1 MHDFVHLHTHSEYSL
16 LDGAARIVDL
26 VEGVKKLGM
35 KALALTDHGVMYGA
49 IEFYEKALEAGIK
62 PIIGCELYIAPRSR
76 FDKTFKKDDNSY
88 HLVLLAETNQGYTN
102 LMKLVSAGFLEGFY
116 YKPRIDKEILAA
128 HKDGLIALSACI
140 GGEIPQLI
148 LEGRIDEAKAA
159 AKELNEIFGDGNF
172 FLEIQDHGLKEEKIV
187 NEVLIEISKELSIPL
202 VATNDIHY
210 IKKEDHIAHDVL
222 LCIQTG
228 SCLDDENRLRFEG
241 EEFYMKDPHEMK
253 KLFPRLPGALENT
266 VKIAE
271 RCNVRLDLG
280 RILLPDYEVPDGYTL
295 ETYLEELAREGA
307 PGRYG
312 EPLTEEVSERLAHEL
327 GIIKEMGFAGY
338 FLVVWDFVKFAK
350 DNGIKV
356 GPGRGSAAGSIVSY
370 VLGITDIDPLKH
382 GLLFERF
389 LNPERV
395 SMPDIDID
403 FCIDRRGEV
412 IEYVASKYGK
422 ENVAQIITFGTMA
435 ARAAIRDAGRV
446 FGYPYGMV
454 DRIAKLIP
462 ETPGIS
468 IEKSM
473 ELSPELAD
481 EVKVNKDTRRII
493 DTAKALEGLARQD
506 SIHAAGV
513 VISKGPLTDH
523 TPIQKKGDAET
534 VTEYP
539 MGAIGKIGLLK
550 MDFLGLRTLTVIAN
564 ALKIVKRTRGLD
576 IDINKIPLDDEA
588 TYRMLQRGESI
599 GVFQLESS
607 GMRALLRDLKPTLFD
622 DIVGILALY
631 RPGPLGS
638 GMVKDFVDR
647 KHGRSKVTYPHP
659 IVADVLKETYGI
671 IVYQEQVMRIA
682 NVMGGFSLAEA
693 DIMRGAMSKKKPE
706 VLTRLRDKFI
716 GGAASKEIDSKTAG
730 EVFDLVLHFA
740 GYGFNKSHSTA
751 YAVIA
756 YQTAYLKANHPVEFM
771 AALLSSVMGTK
782 DKVPFYI
789 NECRGLG
796 IEVLPPDVNESFSNF
811 TVVGGSIRFGLSA
824 VRNVGQGLVAAIV
837 AARKEGGPFKSLRD
851 FCERVDFAVINKKC
865 LEGLIKGGAF
875 DFTDVSRRG
884 LMETME
890 FLAEAGHKKQNDQEM
905 GQFSL
910 FEMEGNEIDTDC
922 GPDGS
927 DIEEY
932 PKEDL
937 LAFEKEMLGLY
948 VSDHPLLGV
957 KELLAN
963 QVDATLIDL
972 NEIDD
977 GSVLWV
983 GGLIAKI
990 KRINTKKGEI
1000 MLFVTIEDLDG
1011 KVEVIVFPTGYQKFR
1026 NLVIED
1032 NVVRIK
1038 GRIDKKEAGALK
1050 LIALEIETL
1059 KSEFIEGGDAS
1070 SVFIK
1075 VAADKFTKGVFD
1087 KLKSILI
1094 AHSGGASPVFL
1105 LIQDGTKTTKM
1116 RLGKENGIHIGGRF
1130 FAEVKDLLGPQA
1142 VFVRHGDKTNG
1153 VGATKG

>member
-16 LDGAARIVDL
+16 LDGAARISDL
-26 VEGVKKLGM
+26 VKQAKELGM
-35 KALALTDHGVMYGA
+35 KSLALTDHGVMYGA
-49 IEFYEKALEAGIK
+49 IEFYEKAAAAGIK
-62 PIIGCELYIAPRSR
+62 PIIGCELYVAPRSR
-76 FDKTFKKDDNSY
+76 FDKTFKKDDNPY
-88 HLVLLAETNQGYTN
+88 HLVLLAENNTGYVN
-102 LMKLVSAGFLEGFY
+102 LMRLVSIGFLEGFY
-116 YKPRIDKEILAA
+116 YKPRIDREILRE
-128 HKDGLIALSACI
+128 HKEGLIALSACI
-140 GGEIPQLI
+140 GGEVPQLI
-148 LEGRIDEAKAA
+148 LEGRLDEAKAA
-159 AKELNEIFGDGNF
+159 AIELSELFGESNF
-172 FLEIQDHGLKEEKIV
+172 FLEIQDQGLKEEEVV
-187 NEVLIEISKELSIPL
+187 NEGLISISKETGIPL

-210 IKKEDHIAHDVL
+210 VKQEDHTAHDVL

-228 SCLDDENRLRFEG
+228 SCLDDEERLRFDSD
-241 EEFYMKDPHEMK
+241 EFYMKSPEEMV
-253 KLFPRLPGALENT
+253 KLFSHIPEALENT

-271 RCNVRLDLG
+271 RCNVELSLG
-280 RILLPDYEVPDGYTL
+280 QILLPDYEVPDGYSL
-295 ETYLEELAREGA
+295 ESYLEEIANRGIET
-307 PGRYG
+307 RYG
-312 EPLTEEVSERLAHEL
+312 IAPSEEVKERLAYEL
-327 GIIKEMGFAGY
+327 SVIKEMGFAGY

-350 DNGIKV
+350 DNGIRV

-370 VLGITDIDPLKH
+370 ALGITDIDPLEH

-389 LNPERV
+389 LNPERI

-403 FCIDRRGEV
+403 FCIDRRSEV
-412 IEYVASKYGK
+412 IDYVANKYGS

-446 FGYPYGMV
+446 FGYPYGQV

-462 ETPGIS
+462 EVPGIS
-468 IEKSM
+468 IKEALK
-473 ELSPELAD
+473 LSPDLTAEI
-481 EVKVNKDTRRII
+481 KVNDDTKKII
-493 DTAKALEGLARQD
+493 ETAKALEGLARQD

-539 MGAIGKIGLLK
+539 MEAIQKIGLLK

-564 ALKIVKRTRGLD
+564 ALKIIKRTRKID
-576 IDINKIPLDDEA
+576 IDINQIPFDDEK
-588 TYRMLQRGESI
+588 TYEMLQRAESI

-607 GMRALLRDLKPTLFD
+607 GMRALLRDLKPTVFA

-647 KHGRSKVTYPHP
+647 KHGRSKVSYPHP
-659 IVADVLKETYGI
+659 ILADILKETYGI

-716 GGAASKEIDSKTAG
+716 GGAAAKEITSKTAG

-756 YQTAYLKANHPVEFM
+756 YQTAYLKANYPIEFM
-771 AALLSSVMGTK
+771 AALLSSVINTK

-789 NECRGLG
+789 NECRTLG
-796 IEVLPPDVNESFSNF
+796 IEVLPPDVNESFSDF
-811 TVVGGSIRFGLSA
+811 TVIGESIRFGLNA
-824 VRNVGQGLVAAIV
+824 IRNVGQGPVSAIV
-837 AARKEGGPFKSLRD
+837 KARKEGGPLSSLQD
-851 FCERVDFAVINKKC
+851 FSERVDLSVINKKC

-875 DFTDVSRRG
+875 DFTGVSRRG
-884 LMETME
+884 LMESME
-890 FLAEAGHKKQNDQEM
+890 LIVEAAHKKQKDEAS

-910 FEMEGNEIDTDC
+910 FEMEGTKLDVVIL
-922 GPDGS
+922 PDGS
-927 DIEEY
+927 DIVEY
-932 PKEDL
+932 PKDEL
-937 LAFEKEMLGLY
+937 LSFEKEMLGLY

-963 QVDATLIDL
+963 QIDVSLVDVKDQEDAK
-972 NEIDD
+972 
-977 GSVLWV
+977 SLWV
-983 GGLIAKI
+983 GGLISKI
-990 KRINTKKGEI
+990 KRTNTKKGDI
-1000 MLFVTIEDLDG
+1000 MLFVTLEDLG
-1011 KVEVIVFPTGYQKFR
+1011 GEAEVIVFPTVYQKYR
-1026 NLVIED
+1026 DLIIED

-1038 GRIDKKEAGALK
+1038 GRVDKKEAEAVKVL
-1050 LIALEIETL
+1050 AQEIETL
-1059 KSEFIEGGDAS
+1059 RSEIRSPSDAPS

-1075 VAADKFTKGVFD
+1075 VDANRFNKPIFE
-1087 KLKSILI
+1087 KLKTILL
-1094 AHSGGASPVFL
+1094 AHGGSSPVFL
-1105 LIQDGTKTTKM
+1105 ILSDGAKRTKM
-1116 RLGKENGIHIGGRF
+1116 RLGKGNGVNIKSHHF
-1130 FAEVKDLLGPQA
+1130 FAEIEALLGEDSI
-1142 VFVRHGDKTNG
+1142 FVRHGEGDSEA
-1153 VGATKG
+1153 VEL